1 MPQLLPLR
9 LRRGA
14 GRTAAD
20 ATATDTA
27 SAGTA
32 AADAAALTAA
42 SDAAAAVDAA
52 TALDAAHASHAAA
65 ALDAAAAS
73 DAVRLSAAAAIGTAT
88 TAAPAGASTAAA
100 RAFTEPS
107 TATGGPLD
115 IDPLLER
122 TGPLSIIAPRRIG
135 ESDLT
140 VFPLSLGAS
149 VFGWTADGDTSLAI
163 LDRFAARGGNFIDT
177 ADSYV
182 GGRSEVLI
190 GKWMR
195 DRGVRDHLV
204 VATKV
209 GRHHD
214 NPGLGSVSIVR
225 AVEASLERLQTD
237 RIDLLYFHDDD
248 PEVPLEDS
256 LATAEWL
263 IETGKVRYL
272 GASNFSAD
280 RLIEA
285 RILASAGLPKF
296 VAIQNQ
302 YNLVHRTEFES
313 ALRIV
318 AAAQGLAVMPYYAL
332 ANGFL
337 TGKYR
342 SKADLTADARSV
354 RASAYVNRRGQR
366 VLATLDRI
374 AAEHAST
381 PASIAIAWLLAK
393 RTIVAPVASASR
405 PEQVDALMAA
415 AGIRLTR
422 AQMLDL
428 DRVSE

>member
-9 LRRGA
+9 LLESVGLRSG
-14 GRTAAD
+14 
-20 ATATDTA
+20 
-27 SAGTA
+27 S
-32 AADAAALTAA
+32 AA
-42 SDAAAAVDAA
+42 SRQ
-52 TALDAAHASHAAA
+52 
-65 ALDAAAAS
+65 AAAS
-73 DAVRLSAAAAIGTAT
+73 AV
-88 TAAPAGASTAAA
+88 APAPEAAEAGARELA
-100 RAFTEPS
+100 RAGSAEPP
-107 TATGGPLD
+107 TGVVD
-115 IDPLLER
+115 IDPAIES

-135 ESDLT
+135 ESDLA
-140 VFPLSLGAS
+140 VYPLSLGAS
-149 VFGWTADGDTSLAI
+149 VFGWTADGETSFQI
-163 LDRFAARGGNFIDT
+163 LDRFAALGGDFIDT

-190 GKWMR
+190 GTWMR
-195 DRGVRDHLV
+195 NRRNRDRVV

-209 GRHHD
+209 GRHHE
-214 NPGLGSVSIVR
+214 NRGLGSVSIVR

-237 RIDLLYFHDDD
+237 YIDLLYFHDDD
-248 PEVPLEDS
+248 PETPLEDS

-263 IETGKVRYL
+263 IESGKVRYL
-272 GASNFSAD
+272 GASNFTAD

-285 RILASAGLPKF
+285 RILASSGLPKF
-296 VAIQNQ
+296 VAIENQ
-302 YNLVHRTEFES
+302 YNLMHRTEFES
-313 ALRIV
+313 APRIV

-342 SKADLTADARSV
+342 SKADLTAGARSV

-366 VLATLDRI
+366 VLAVLDRI
-374 AAEHAST
+374 AAEHRVA
-381 PASIAIAWLLAK
+381 PASIALAWLLAK

-405 PEQVDALMAA
+405 PDQVDALMAA

>member
-9 LRRGA
+9 LLESVGLRTPAALVAPDAEGTSAEGA
-14 GRTAAD
+14 G
-20 ATATDTA
+20 
-27 SAGTA
+27 S
-32 AADAAALTAA
+32 
-42 SDAAAAVDAA
+42 S
-52 TALDAAHASHAAA
+52 
-65 ALDAAAAS
+65 
-73 DAVRLSAAAAIGTAT
+73 SAAGAARAAQPVT
-88 TAAPAGASTAAA
+88 TSSRPAAPA
-100 RAFTEPS
+100 RAEFTREPS
-107 TATGGPLD
+107 TDTGGPLD
-115 IDPLLER
+115 IDPTLER

-135 ESDLT
+135 ESDLA
-140 VFPLSLGAS
+140 VYPLSLGAS

-163 LDRFAARGGNFIDT
+163 LDRFAALGGDFIDT

-195 DRGVRDHLV
+195 ERGNRDDMV

-209 GRHHD
+209 GRHHE

-237 RIDLLYFHDDD
+237 HIDMLYFHDDD

-263 IETGKVRYL
+263 VETGKVRYL

-285 RILASAGLPKF
+285 RVLASAGLPKF
-296 VAIQNQ
+296 VAIQTQ
-302 YNLVHRTEFES
+302 YNLMHRAEFES

-342 SKADLTADARSV
+342 SKSDLSADARSV
-354 RASAYVNRRGQR
+354 RASAYVNRKGMR
-366 VLATLDRI
+366 VLAVLDRI
-374 AAEHAST
+374 AGEHGVS
-381 PASIAIAWLLAK
+381 PASVAIAWLLAK

-405 PEQVDALMAA
+405 PEQVDGLMAA

-422 AQMLDL
+422 AQMLEL
-428 DRVSE
+428 DRISE

>member
-1 MPQLLPLR
+1 MPQLLPVRLLETVGLR
-9 LRRGA
+9 A
-14 GRTAAD
+14 PAAP
-20 ATATDTA
+20 
-27 SAGTA
+27 
-32 AADAAALTAA
+32 
-42 SDAAAAVDAA
+42 AVKDPEGPTPA
-52 TALDAAHASHAAA
+52 AAA
-65 ALDAAAAS
+65 AL
-73 DAVRLSAAAAIGTAT
+73 VT
-88 TAAPAGASTAAA
+88 TAERASASGVA
-100 RAFTEPS
+100 RVDEPS
-107 TATGGPLD
+107 TDTGSPLD
-115 IDPLLER
+115 IDPGLER

-135 ESDLT
+135 ESDLA
-140 VFPLSLGAS
+140 VYPLSLGAS

-163 LDRFAARGGNFIDT
+163 LDRFTALGGDFIDT

-195 DRGVRDHLV
+195 ERRNRDDLV

-209 GRHHD
+209 GRHHE

-263 IETGKVRYL
+263 IESGKVRYL
-272 GASNFSAD
+272 AASNFSAD

-285 RILASAGLPKF
+285 RVLASAGLPKF
-296 VAIQNQ
+296 VAIQTQ
-302 YNLVHRTEFES
+302 YNLMHRAEFES

-342 SKADLTADARSV
+342 SKSDLSADARSV
-354 RASAYVNRRGQR
+354 RASAYVNRKGMR
-366 VLATLDRI
+366 VLAVLDRI
-374 AAEHAST
+374 SAEHGVS
-381 PASIAIAWLLAK
+381 PASVAIAWLLAK

-405 PEQVDALMAA
+405 PEQVDGLMIA

-422 AQMLDL
+422 AQMLEL

>member
-9 LRRGA
+9 LLETVGLRSSD
-14 GRTAAD
+14 AAR
-20 ATATDTA
+20 
-27 SAGTA
+27 A
-32 AADAAALTAA
+32 AARDAAAQT
-42 SDAAAAVDAA
+42 
-52 TALDAAHASHAAA
+52 
-65 ALDAAAAS
+65 
-73 DAVRLSAAAAIGTAT
+73 
-88 TAAPAGASTAAA
+88 APARTADRPANPRELA
-100 RAFTEPS
+100 RAGSADPP
-107 TATGGPLD
+107 TGVVD
-115 IDPLLER
+115 IDPAIES
-122 TGPLSIIAPRRIG
+122 TGPLPIIAPRRIG
-135 ESDLT
+135 ESDLA
-140 VFPLSLGAS
+140 VYPLSLGAS

-163 LDRFAARGGNFIDT
+163 LDRFAALGGNFIDT

-190 GKWMR
+190 GTWMR
-195 DRGVRDHLV
+195 QRRSRDRMV

-209 GRHHD
+209 GRHQE

-248 PEVPLEDS
+248 PETPLEDS

-263 IETGKVRYL
+263 IESGKVRYL
-272 GASNFSAD
+272 AASNFTAD

-285 RILASAGLPKF
+285 RILASSGLPKF

-302 YNLVHRTEFES
+302 YNLMHRTEFES
-313 ALRIV
+313 APRIV
-318 AAAQGLAVMPYYAL
+318 AAAQGLGVMPYYAL

-342 SKADLTADARSV
+342 TKSDLTAGARSV

-366 VLATLDRI
+366 VLAVLDRI
-374 AAEHAST
+374 AAEHGVA
-381 PASIAIAWLLAK
+381 PASVALAWLLAK

-405 PEQVDALMAA
+405 PEQVEPLMVA

-422 AQMLDL
+422 SQMLDL
-428 DRVSE
+428 DRVSD

>member
-9 LRRGA
+9 LRDTVARRGA
-14 GRTAAD
+14 TPVEPADGADAGQAARPSTVARGASARGGAGARSVGTVETGAFETGAFEAGTPEEVLTESIGVETAAMP
-20 ATATDTA
+20 
-27 SAGTA
+27 
-32 AADAAALTAA
+32 
-42 SDAAAAVDAA
+42 
-52 TALDAAHASHAAA
+52 ALD
-65 ALDAAAAS
+65 
-73 DAVRLSAAAAIGTAT
+73 
-88 TAAPAGASTAAA
+88 PA
-100 RAFTEPS
+100 
-107 TATGGPLD
+107 
-115 IDPLLER
+115 LER

-135 ESDLT
+135 ESDLA
-140 VFPLSLGAS
+140 VYPLSLGAS
-149 VFGWTADGDTSLAI
+149 VFGWTADGDTSLRI
-163 LDRFAARGGNFIDT
+163 LDRFAHLGGNFIDT

-195 DRGVRDHLV
+195 ERGNRDQVV

-209 GRHHD
+209 GRHHE

-237 RIDLLYFHDDD
+237 HIDLLYFHDDD
-248 PEVPLEDS
+248 PDVPLEDS
-256 LATAEWL
+256 LATVEWL
-263 IETGKVRYL
+263 IESGKVRYL
-272 GASNFSAD
+272 AASNFSAD

-285 RILASAGLPKF
+285 RILSSTGLPKF
-296 VAIQNQ
+296 IAVQTQ
-302 YNLVHRTEFES
+302 YNLMHRTEFES

-342 SKADLTADARSV
+342 SKGDLNADARSI
-354 RASAYVNRRGQR
+354 RAAAYVNRKGQR
-366 VLATLDRI
+366 VLAALDRI
-374 AAEHAST
+374 AAEQQVT

-393 RTIVAPVASASR
+393 RNVVAPVASASR
-405 PEQVDALMAA
+405 PEQVDALMVS

-422 AQMLDL
+422 ANMLEL

>member
-9 LRRGA
+9 LR
-14 GRTAAD
+14 
-20 ATATDTA
+20 
-27 SAGTA
+27 
-32 AADAAALTAA
+32 DAAARRAAAGAQPAADTATEPATPDEILAESIGVETAA
-42 SDAAAAVDAA
+42 LPQ
-52 TALDAAHASHAAA
+52 LD
-65 ALDAAAAS
+65 
-73 DAVRLSAAAAIGTAT
+73 
-88 TAAPAGASTAAA
+88 PA
-100 RAFTEPS
+100 
-107 TATGGPLD
+107 
-115 IDPLLER
+115 LER

-135 ESDLT
+135 ESDLA
-140 VFPLSLGAS
+140 VYPLSLGAS
-149 VFGWTADGDTSLAI
+149 VFGWTADGDTSLRI
-163 LDRFAARGGNFIDT
+163 LDRFASLGGNFIDT

-195 DRGVRDHLV
+195 ERGNRDNVV

-209 GRHHD
+209 GRHHE

-237 RIDLLYFHDDD
+237 HIDLLYFHDDD
-248 PEVPLEDS
+248 LDVPLEDS

-263 IETGKVRYL
+263 IESGKVRYL
-272 GASNFSAD
+272 AASNFSAD

-285 RILASAGLPKF
+285 RILSATGLPKF
-296 VAIQNQ
+296 IAVQTQ
-302 YNLVHRTEFES
+302 YNLMHRSEFES

-318 AAAQGLAVMPYYAL
+318 ASAQGLAVMPYYAL

-342 SKADLTADARSV
+342 SKDDLNADARSI
-354 RASAYVNRRGQR
+354 RAAAYVNRRGQR
-366 VLATLDRI
+366 VLAALDRV
-374 AAEHAST
+374 AAEHEST
-381 PASIAIAWLLAK
+381 PASVAIAWLLAK
-393 RTIVAPVASASR
+393 RNVVAPVASASR
-405 PEQVDALMAA
+405 PEQVDALMVA

-422 AQMLDL
+422 AQMLEL

>member
-9 LRRGA
+9 LLETVGLRA
-14 GRTAAD
+14 P
-20 ATATDTA
+20 A
-27 SAGTA
+27 SATRSA
-32 AADAAALTAA
+32 SDDDDAAALPTP
-42 SDAAAAVDAA
+42 SV
-52 TALDAAHASHAAA
+52 
-65 ALDAAAAS
+65 
-73 DAVRLSAAAAIGTAT
+73 
-88 TAAPAGASTAAA
+88 TAAPASTAA
-100 RAFTEPS
+100 RASVAGDSFVEPS
-107 TATGGPLD
+107 TDTGGPLD
-115 IDPLLER
+115 IDTRLER
-122 TGPLSIIAPRRIG
+122 TAPLSIIAPRRIG
-135 ESDLT
+135 ESDLA
-140 VFPLSLGAS
+140 VYPLSLGAS

-163 LDRFAARGGNFIDT
+163 LDRFAALGGNFIDT

-195 DRGVRDHLV
+195 ERGNRDDFF

-209 GRHHD
+209 GRHHE

-237 RIDLLYFHDDD
+237 HIDLLYFHDDD

-263 IETGKVRYL
+263 IESGKVRYL
-272 GASNFSAD
+272 AASNFSAD

-285 RILASAGLPKF
+285 RIMASAGLPKF
-296 VAIQNQ
+296 VAIQTQ
-302 YNLVHRTEFES
+302 YNLMHRAEFES

-342 SKADLTADARSV
+342 SKSDLSADARSV
-354 RASAYVNRRGQR
+354 RASAYVNRKGLR
-366 VLATLDRI
+366 VLAVLDRI
-374 AAEHAST
+374 AAEHGVS
-381 PASIAIAWLLAK
+381 PASVSIAWLLAK
-393 RTIVAPVASASR
+393 HTIVAPVASASR
-405 PEQVDALMAA
+405 PEQVDGLMAA

-422 AQMLDL
+422 AQMLEL

>member
-9 LRRGA
+9 LRESRRNGESA
-14 GRTAAD
+14 SSTTPAADDVSIQTAALP
-20 ATATDTA
+20 
-27 SAGTA
+27 S
-32 AADAAALTAA
+32 
-42 SDAAAAVDAA
+42 
-52 TALDAAHASHAAA
+52 LD
-65 ALDAAAAS
+65 
-73 DAVRLSAAAAIGTAT
+73 
-88 TAAPAGASTAAA
+88 PA
-100 RAFTEPS
+100 
-107 TATGGPLD
+107 
-115 IDPLLER
+115 LER
-122 TGPLSIIAPRRIG
+122 TGPLPIIARRRIG
-135 ESDLT
+135 ESELA

-149 VFGWTADGDTSLAI
+149 VFGWTADGDTSMRI
-163 LDRFAARGGNFIDT
+163 LDRFASLGGDFIDT

-182 GGRSEVLI
+182 GGRSEVII
-190 GKWMR
+190 GNWMQERGNR
-195 DRGVRDHLV
+195 DSMV

-209 GRHHD
+209 GRHHE
-214 NPGLGSVSIVR
+214 NRGLGSVSIVR

-237 RIDLLYFHDDD
+237 HIDLLYFHDDD

-263 IETGKVRYL
+263 IESGKVRYL

-285 RILASAGLPKF
+285 RILSATGLPKF
-296 VAIQNQ
+296 VAVQTQ
-302 YNLVHRTEFES
+302 YNLMHRTEFES

-342 SKADLTADARSV
+342 SKSDLHADARSI
-354 RASAYVNRRGQR
+354 RAAAYVNRRGQR
-366 VLATLDRI
+366 VLAALDKI
-374 AAEHAST
+374 AAEHGST
-381 PASIAIAWLLAK
+381 PASVAIAWLLAK
-393 RTIVAPVASASR
+393 RNVVAPVASASR
-405 PEQVDALMAA
+405 PDQVDALMVA

-422 AQMLDL
+422 AQMLEL

>member
-9 LRRGA
+9 LLETVGL
-14 GRTAAD
+14 RT
-20 ATATDTA
+20 
-27 SAGTA
+27 SAP
-32 AADAAALTAA
+32 
-42 SDAAAAVDAA
+42 V
-52 TALDAAHASHAAA
+52 
-65 ALDAAAAS
+65 
-73 DAVRLSAAAAIGTAT
+73 
-88 TAAPAGASTAAA
+88 AAPII
-100 RAFTEPS
+100 EPS
-107 TATGGPLD
+107 TDTGGPLD
-115 IDPLLER
+115 IDPALER
-122 TGPLSIIAPRRIG
+122 TGPLPIIAPRRIG

-140 VFPLSLGAS
+140 VYPLSLGAS

-163 LDRFAARGGNFIDT
+163 LDRFASLGGDFIDT

-195 DRGVRDHLV
+195 ERRNRERVV

-209 GRHHD
+209 GRHHE

-237 RIDLLYFHDDD
+237 YIDLLYFHDDD

-263 IETGKVRYL
+263 IESGKVRHL
-272 GASNFSAD
+272 AASNFSAD

-285 RILASAGLPKF
+285 RILASSGLPKF
-296 VAIQNQ
+296 VAIQTQ
-302 YNLVHRTEFES
+302 YNLMHRAEFES

-318 AAAQGLAVMPYYAL
+318 AAAQGLSVMPYYAL

-342 SKADLTADARSV
+342 SKGDLTADARSV

-366 VLATLDRI
+366 VLTTVDRI
-374 AAEHAST
+374 AKEHGVQ

-393 RTIVAPVASASR
+393 RSIAAPVASASR

>member
-9 LRRGA
+9 LLESVGL
-14 GRTAAD
+14 RTP
-20 ATATDTA
+20 
-27 SAGTA
+27 
-32 AADAAALTAA
+32 
-42 SDAAAAVDAA
+42 AAAV
-52 TALDAAHASHAAA
+52 ASGADGMSVPAP
-65 ALDAAAAS
+65 
-73 DAVRLSAAAAIGTAT
+73 VRPAT
-88 TAAPAGASTAAA
+88 TSERPAAPAAPAMTFS
-100 RAFTEPS
+100 EPS
-107 TATGGPLD
+107 TDTGGPLD
-115 IDPLLER
+115 IDSGLER

-135 ESDLT
+135 ESDLA
-140 VFPLSLGAS
+140 VYPLSLGAS

-163 LDRFAARGGNFIDT
+163 LDRFASRGGDFIDT

-190 GKWMR
+190 GKWMHERRNR
-195 DRGVRDHLV
+195 DGLV

-209 GRHHD
+209 GRHHE
-214 NPGLGSVSIVR
+214 NQGLGSVSIVR
-225 AVEASLERLQTD
+225 AVEASLERLQSD
-237 RIDLLYFHDDD
+237 HIDLLYFHDDD

-263 IETGKVRYL
+263 VETGKVRYL

-285 RILASAGLPKF
+285 RVLASAGLPKF
-296 VAIQNQ
+296 VAIQTQ
-302 YNLVHRTEFES
+302 YNLMHRAEFES

-342 SKADLTADARSV
+342 SKSDLSADARSV
-354 RASAYVNRRGQR
+354 RASAYVNRKGMR
-366 VLATLDRI
+366 VLAVLDRI
-374 AAEHAST
+374 AAEHGVSAASV
-381 PASIAIAWLLAK
+381 AIAWLLAK

-405 PEQVDALMAA
+405 PEQVDGLMAA

>member
-9 LRRGA
+9 LLESVGLRTPAALVAPDAEGTSAEGA
-14 GRTAAD
+14 G
-20 ATATDTA
+20 
-27 SAGTA
+27 S
-32 AADAAALTAA
+32 
-42 SDAAAAVDAA
+42 S
-52 TALDAAHASHAAA
+52 
-65 ALDAAAAS
+65 
-73 DAVRLSAAAAIGTAT
+73 SAAGAARAAQPVT
-88 TAAPAGASTAAA
+88 TSSRPAAPA
-100 RAFTEPS
+100 RAEFTREPS
-107 TATGGPLD
+107 TDTGGPLD
-115 IDPLLER
+115 IDPSLER

-135 ESDLT
+135 ESDLA
-140 VFPLSLGAS
+140 VYPLSLGAS

-163 LDRFAARGGNFIDT
+163 LDRFAALGGDFIDT
-177 ADSYV
+177 ADSCV

-195 DRGVRDHLV
+195 ERGNRDDMV

-209 GRHHD
+209 GRHHE

-237 RIDLLYFHDDD
+237 HIDMLYFHDDD

-263 IETGKVRYL
+263 VETGKVRYL

-285 RILASAGLPKF
+285 RVLASAGLPKF
-296 VAIQNQ
+296 VAIQTQ
-302 YNLVHRTEFES
+302 YNLMHRAEFES

-342 SKADLTADARSV
+342 SKSDLSADARSV
-354 RASAYVNRRGQR
+354 RASAYVNRKGMR
-366 VLATLDRI
+366 VLAVLDRI
-374 AAEHAST
+374 AGEHGVS
-381 PASIAIAWLLAK
+381 PASVAIAWLLAK

-405 PEQVDALMAA
+405 PEQVDGLMAA

-422 AQMLDL
+422 AQMLEL
-428 DRVSE
+428 DRISE

>member
-9 LRRGA
+9 LLESVGLRA
-14 GRTAAD
+14 PAA
-20 ATATDTA
+20 AVA
-27 SAGTA
+27 A
-32 AADAAALTAA
+32 AADGA
-42 SDAAAAVDAA
+42 SG
-52 TALDAAHASHAAA
+52 
-65 ALDAAAAS
+65 
-73 DAVRLSAAAAIGTAT
+73 SAPVQPAT
-88 TAAPAGASTAAA
+88 TSPRPTVAPVPPTFS
-100 RAFTEPS
+100 EPS
-107 TATGGPLD
+107 TDTGGPLD
-115 IDPLLER
+115 IDSGLER

-135 ESDLT
+135 ESDLA
-140 VFPLSLGAS
+140 VYPLSLGAS

-163 LDRFAARGGNFIDT
+163 LDRFASRGGDFIDT

-195 DRGVRDHLV
+195 ERGNRDQMV

-209 GRHHD
+209 GRHHE

-237 RIDLLYFHDDD
+237 HIDLLYFHDDD
-248 PEVPLEDS
+248 TEVPLEDS

-263 IETGKVRYL
+263 VETGKVRYL

-285 RILASAGLPKF
+285 RVLASAGLPKF
-296 VAIQNQ
+296 VAIQTQ
-302 YNLVHRTEFES
+302 YNLMHRAEFES

-342 SKADLTADARSV
+342 SKSDLSADARSV
-354 RASAYVNRRGQR
+354 RASAYVNRKGMR
-366 VLATLDRI
+366 VLAVLDRI
-374 AAEHAST
+374 AAEHGVSAASV
-381 PASIAIAWLLAK
+381 AIAWLLAK

-405 PEQVDALMAA
+405 PEQVDGLMAA

>member
-9 LRRGA
+9 LLETVGLRSS
-14 GRTAAD
+14 D
-20 ATATDTA
+20 ATRQ
-27 SAGTA
+27 
-32 AADAAALTAA
+32 
-42 SDAAAAVDAA
+42 AAAAR
-52 TALDAAHASHAAA
+52 TAD
-65 ALDAAAAS
+65 
-73 DAVRLSAAAAIGTAT
+73 R
-88 TAAPAGASTAAA
+88 PADPRELA
-100 RAFTEPS
+100 RAGSAEPP
-107 TATGGPLD
+107 TGVVD
-115 IDPLLER
+115 IDPAIES

-135 ESDLT
+135 ESDLA
-140 VFPLSLGAS
+140 VYPLSLGAS

-163 LDRFAARGGNFIDT
+163 LDRFAALGGDFIDT

-190 GKWMR
+190 GTWMR
-195 DRGVRDHLV
+195 QRRNRDRMV

-209 GRHHD
+209 GRHQE

-237 RIDLLYFHDDD
+237 HIDLLYFHDDD
-248 PEVPLEDS
+248 PETPLEDS

-263 IETGKVRYL
+263 IESGKVRYL
-272 GASNFSAD
+272 AASNFSAD

-285 RILASAGLPKF
+285 RILSSSGLPKF

-302 YNLVHRTEFES
+302 YNLMHRTEFES
-313 ALRIV
+313 APRIV
-318 AAAQGLAVMPYYAL
+318 AAAQGLGVMPYYAL

-342 SKADLTADARSV
+342 SKADLTAGARSV

-366 VLATLDRI
+366 VLAVVDRI
-374 AAEHAST
+374 AAEHGVA
-381 PASIAIAWLLAK
+381 PASIALAWLLAK

-422 AQMLDL
+422 SQMLDL

>member
-9 LRRGA
+9 LLETVGL
-14 GRTAAD
+14 RTAPV
-20 ATATDTA
+20 ATPIA
-27 SAGTA
+27 
-32 AADAAALTAA
+32 
-42 SDAAAAVDAA
+42 
-52 TALDAAHASHAAA
+52 
-65 ALDAAAAS
+65 
-73 DAVRLSAAAAIGTAT
+73 
-88 TAAPAGASTAAA
+88 
-100 RAFTEPS
+100 EPS
-107 TATGGPLD
+107 TDTGGPLD
-115 IDPLLER
+115 IDPALER

-140 VFPLSLGAS
+140 VYPLSLGAS
-149 VFGWTADGDTSLAI
+149 VFGWTADGDTSLDI
-163 LDRFAARGGNFIDT
+163 LDRFAALGGNFIDT

-195 DRGVRDHLV
+195 ERGNRDHV
-204 VATKV
+204 TVATKV
-209 GRHHD
+209 GRHHE

-263 IETGKVRYL
+263 IESGKVRYL
-272 GASNFSAD
+272 AASNFSAD

-285 RILASAGLPKF
+285 RILASSGLPKF
-296 VAIQNQ
+296 VAIQTQ
-302 YNLVHRTEFES
+302 YNLMHRAEFES

-318 AAAQGLAVMPYYAL
+318 AAAQGLSVMPYYAL

-342 SKADLTADARSV
+342 SKGDLTADARSV

-366 VLATLDRI
+366 VLAVVDRI
-374 AAEHAST
+374 ATEHGAE

-393 RTIVAPVASASR
+393 RSVAAPVASASR
-405 PEQVDALMAA
+405 PEQVNALMAA

>member
-9 LRRGA
+9 LLETVGLRASSESGRQA
-14 GRTAAD
+14 GKSAERDAAERD
-20 ATATDTA
+20 AAERNAA
-27 SAGTA
+27 SNDRSRDLARSGTA
-32 AADAAALTAA
+32 
-42 SDAAAAVDAA
+42 
-52 TALDAAHASHAAA
+52 
-65 ALDAAAAS
+65 
-73 DAVRLSAAAAIGTAT
+73 
-88 TAAPAGASTAAA
+88 
-100 RAFTEPS
+100 EPP
-107 TATGGPLD
+107 TGVVD
-115 IDPLLER
+115 IDPSIET

-135 ESDLT
+135 ESDLA
-140 VFPLSLGAS
+140 VYPLSLGAS

-163 LDRFAARGGNFIDT
+163 LDRFAELGGNFIDT

-182 GGRSEVLI
+182 GGRSELLI
-190 GKWMR
+190 GSWMR
-195 DRGVRDHLV
+195 ERGNRDRMV
-204 VATKV
+204 VATKI
-209 GRHHD
+209 GRHHE

-248 PEVPLEDS
+248 PETPLEDS

-263 IETGKVRYL
+263 IESGKVRYL

-285 RILASAGLPKF
+285 RILASSGLPKF

-302 YNLVHRTEFES
+302 YNLMHRTEFES
-313 ALRIV
+313 APRIV

-342 SKADLTADARSV
+342 SKGDLTAGARSV

-366 VLATLDRI
+366 VLAVLDRI
-374 AAEHAST
+374 AAEHRVA
-381 PASIAIAWLLAK
+381 PASIALAWLLAK

>member
-9 LRRGA
+9 LLESVGLRA
-14 GRTAAD
+14 PSATVAAED
-20 ATATDTA
+20 APGGE
-27 SAGTA
+27 S
-32 AADAAALTAA
+32 
-42 SDAAAAVDAA
+42 AAAAPGS
-52 TALDAAHASHAAA
+52 ASSR
-65 ALDAAAAS
+65 AAAS
-73 DAVRLSAAAAIGTAT
+73 DARAAAS
-88 TAAPAGASTAAA
+88 AGASTSSAAA
-100 RAFTEPS
+100 SSAATASASTAASSTAPSSAPALAAPRGEEPS
-107 TATGGPLD
+107 TDTGGPLD
-115 IDPLLER
+115 IDPALER

-135 ESDLT
+135 ESDLA
-140 VFPLSLGAS
+140 VYPLSLGAS

-163 LDRFAARGGNFIDT
+163 LDRFAALGGDFIDT

-195 DRGVRDHLV
+195 ERGNRDDLV

-209 GRHHD
+209 GRHHE

-272 GASNFSAD
+272 AASNFSAD

-296 VAIQNQ
+296 VAIQAQ
-302 YNLVHRTEFES
+302 YNLMHRAEFES

-342 SKADLTADARSV
+342 SKGDLTADARSV
-354 RASAYVNRRGQR
+354 RASAYVNRRGMR
-366 VLATLDRI
+366 VLAALDRI
-374 AAEHAST
+374 AAEHGVT

-428 DRVSE
+428 DRASE

>member
-9 LRRGA
+9 LLETVGLRA
-14 GRTAAD
+14 P
-20 ATATDTA
+20 A
-27 SAGTA
+27 SATRSA
-32 AADAAALTAA
+32 SDDDDAAALPTP
-42 SDAAAAVDAA
+42 SV
-52 TALDAAHASHAAA
+52 
-65 ALDAAAAS
+65 
-73 DAVRLSAAAAIGTAT
+73 
-88 TAAPAGASTAAA
+88 TAAPASTAA
-100 RAFTEPS
+100 RASVAGDSFVEPS
-107 TATGGPLD
+107 TDTGGPLD
-115 IDPLLER
+115 IDTRLER
-122 TGPLSIIAPRRIG
+122 TAPLSIIAPRRIG
-135 ESDLT
+135 ESDLA
-140 VFPLSLGAS
+140 VYPLSLGAS

-163 LDRFAARGGNFIDT
+163 LDRFAALGGNFIDT

-195 DRGVRDHLV
+195 ERGNRDDFV

-209 GRHHD
+209 GRHHE

-237 RIDLLYFHDDD
+237 HIDLLYFHDDD

-263 IETGKVRYL
+263 IESGKVRYL
-272 GASNFSAD
+272 AASNFSAD

-285 RILASAGLPKF
+285 RIMASAGLPKF
-296 VAIQNQ
+296 VAIQTQ
-302 YNLVHRTEFES
+302 YNLMHRAEFES

-342 SKADLTADARSV
+342 SKSDLSADARSV
-354 RASAYVNRRGQR
+354 RASAYVNRKGLR
-366 VLATLDRI
+366 VLAVLDRI
-374 AAEHAST
+374 AAEHGVS
-381 PASIAIAWLLAK
+381 PASVSIAWLLAK

-405 PEQVDALMAA
+405 PEQVDGLMAA

-422 AQMLDL
+422 AQMLEL

>member
-9 LRRGA
+9 LLETVGLRA
-14 GRTAAD
+14 P
-20 ATATDTA
+20 A
-27 SAGTA
+27 SATRSASDDG
-32 AADAAALTAA
+32 DAAALPTP
-42 SDAAAAVDAA
+42 SV
-52 TALDAAHASHAAA
+52 
-65 ALDAAAAS
+65 
-73 DAVRLSAAAAIGTAT
+73 
-88 TAAPAGASTAAA
+88 TAAPASTAP
-100 RAFTEPS
+100 RASVADDSFVEPS
-107 TATGGPLD
+107 TDTGGPLD
-115 IDPLLER
+115 IDTRLER
-122 TGPLSIIAPRRIG
+122 TAPLSIIAPRRIG
-135 ESDLT
+135 ESDLA
-140 VFPLSLGAS
+140 VYPLSLGAS

-163 LDRFAARGGNFIDT
+163 LDRFAALGGNFIDT

-195 DRGVRDHLV
+195 ERGNRDDFV

-209 GRHHD
+209 GRHHE

-237 RIDLLYFHDDD
+237 HIDLLYFHDDD

-263 IETGKVRYL
+263 IESGKVRYL
-272 GASNFSAD
+272 AASNFSAD

-285 RILASAGLPKF
+285 RIMASAGLPKF
-296 VAIQNQ
+296 VAIQTQ
-302 YNLVHRTEFES
+302 YNLMHRAEFES

-342 SKADLTADARSV
+342 SKSDLSADARSV
-354 RASAYVNRRGQR
+354 RASAYVNRKGLR
-366 VLATLDRI
+366 VLAVLDRI
-374 AAEHAST
+374 AAEHGVS
-381 PASIAIAWLLAK
+381 PASVSIAWLLAK

-405 PEQVDALMAA
+405 PEQVDGLMAA

-422 AQMLDL
+422 AQMLEL

>member
-9 LRRGA
+9 LLESVGLRTPAALVAPDAEGTSAEGA
-14 GRTAAD
+14 G
-20 ATATDTA
+20 
-27 SAGTA
+27 S
-32 AADAAALTAA
+32 
-42 SDAAAAVDAA
+42 S
-52 TALDAAHASHAAA
+52 
-65 ALDAAAAS
+65 
-73 DAVRLSAAAAIGTAT
+73 SAAGAARAAQPVT
-88 TAAPAGASTAAA
+88 TSSRPAAPA
-100 RAFTEPS
+100 RAEFTREPS
-107 TATGGPLD
+107 TDTGGPLD
-115 IDPLLER
+115 IDPTLER

-135 ESDLT
+135 ESDLA
-140 VFPLSLGAS
+140 VYPLSLGAS

-163 LDRFAARGGNFIDT
+163 LDRFAALGGDFIDT

-195 DRGVRDHLV
+195 ERGNRDDMV

-209 GRHHD
+209 GRHHE

-237 RIDLLYFHDDD
+237 HIDMLYFHDDD

-263 IETGKVRYL
+263 VETGKVRYL

-285 RILASAGLPKF
+285 RVLASAGLPKF
-296 VAIQNQ
+296 VAIQTQ
-302 YNLVHRTEFES
+302 YNLMHRAEFES

-342 SKADLTADARSV
+342 SKSDLSADARSV
-354 RASAYVNRRGQR
+354 RASAYVNRKGMR
-366 VLATLDRI
+366 VLAVLDRI
-374 AAEHAST
+374 AGEHGVS
-381 PASIAIAWLLAK
+381 PASVAIAWLLAK
-393 RTIVAPVASASR
+393 RTVVAPVASASR
-405 PEQVDALMAA
+405 PEQVDGLMAA

-422 AQMLDL
+422 AQMLEL
-428 DRVSE
+428 DRISE

>member
-9 LRRGA
+9 LLETVGLRSP
-14 GRTAAD
+14 
-20 ATATDTA
+20 ATATRSA
-27 SAGTA
+27 SDDD
-32 AADAAALTAA
+32 DAAALPTP
-42 SDAAAAVDAA
+42 SV
-52 TALDAAHASHAAA
+52 
-65 ALDAAAAS
+65 
-73 DAVRLSAAAAIGTAT
+73 
-88 TAAPAGASTAAA
+88 TAAPASTAP
-100 RAFTEPS
+100 RASAPGDSFVEPS
-107 TATGGPLD
+107 TDTGGPLD
-115 IDPLLER
+115 IDTRLER
-122 TGPLSIIAPRRIG
+122 TAPLSIIAPRRIG
-135 ESDLT
+135 ESDLA
-140 VFPLSLGAS
+140 VYPLSLGAS

-163 LDRFAARGGNFIDT
+163 LDRFAALGGNFIDT

-190 GKWMR
+190 GKWLRERGNR
-195 DRGVRDHLV
+195 DDFV

-209 GRHHD
+209 GRHHE

-237 RIDLLYFHDDD
+237 HIDLLYFHDDD

-263 IETGKVRYL
+263 IESGKVRYL
-272 GASNFSAD
+272 AASNFSAD

-285 RILASAGLPKF
+285 RIMASAGLPKF
-296 VAIQNQ
+296 VAIQTQ
-302 YNLVHRTEFES
+302 YNLMHRAEFES

-342 SKADLTADARSV
+342 SKSDLSADARSV
-354 RASAYVNRRGQR
+354 RASAYVNRKGLR
-366 VLATLDRI
+366 VLAVLDRI
-374 AAEHAST
+374 AAEHGVS
-381 PASIAIAWLLAK
+381 PASVSIAWLLAK

-405 PEQVDALMAA
+405 PEQVDGLMAA

-422 AQMLDL
+422 AQMLEL

>member
-9 LRRGA
+9 LLESVGLRA
-14 GRTAAD
+14 PAAPVAPD
-20 ATATDTA
+20 AEGTSNPAPA
-27 SAGTA
+27 STSVPPAQ
-32 AADAAALTAA
+32 
-42 SDAAAAVDAA
+42 SAA
-52 TALDAAHASHAAA
+52 TSPRPLV
-65 ALDAAAAS
+65 AAAS
-73 DAVRLSAAAAIGTAT
+73 LTF
-88 TAAPAGASTAAA
+88 AG
-100 RAFTEPS
+100 PS
-107 TATGGPLD
+107 TDTGGPLD
-115 IDPLLER
+115 IDSGLER

-135 ESDLT
+135 ESDLA
-140 VFPLSLGAS
+140 VHPLSLGAS

-163 LDRFAARGGNFIDT
+163 LDRFASRGGDFIDT

-190 GKWMR
+190 GKWMHERRNR
-195 DRGVRDHLV
+195 DQLV

-209 GRHHD
+209 GRHHE

-237 RIDLLYFHDDD
+237 HIDLLYFHDDD
-248 PEVPLEDS
+248 PDVPLEDS

-272 GASNFSAD
+272 GASNFSAE

-296 VAIQNQ
+296 VAIQTQ
-302 YNLVHRTEFES
+302 YNLMHRAEFES

-342 SKADLTADARSV
+342 SKSDLSADARSV
-354 RASAYVNRRGQR
+354 RASAYVNRKGMR
-366 VLATLDRI
+366 VLAVLDRI
-374 AAEHAST
+374 AAEHGVA
-381 PASIAIAWLLAK
+381 PASVAIAWLLAK

-405 PEQVDALMAA
+405 PEQVDGLMAA